1 LIARSLI
8 YILFLGLCFNCA
20 KTKNKN
26 ENRTVFKYNQ
36 PNNITSLD
44 PAFAKSQNNIWAVD
58 HLYNR
63 LIELNDNLEI
73 VPAISSDWSISEDGR
88 VYTFQLRN
96 DIYFHDSPCFKE
108 GMGRAVN
115 AYDAVYSLGRIIDD
129 EVNSPGSWIFG
140 DKLVENDPFVAVD
153 SSIFQVHLKEAFRP
167 MLGILTMHYC
177 SIVPKE
183 AIDYFDIQFRANPVG
198 TGAFM
203 MKIWLENQNLFL
215 QKNDAYFE
223 QENGQALPYLDAIKI
238 SFMSDRK
245 TAFLELKKG
254 ELDLISGMDASY
266 VNELLD
272 TNGNLHPS
280 LNEDLQLIKS
290 PYLNLEY
297 IGINLATKDTPLN
310 DKYLRQALNFAID
323 RKLMMRTLRNN
334 VGVPAEQGVTP
345 LGLPSFDK
353 ELAGYAYDLDKARG
367 LLLKAGYD
375 GTKTAP
381 IITINTNSD
390 YVDLA
395 TFLTSQWKQ
404 IGVNA
409 KIEIIESASL
419 RNAMTKGSIPMFR
432 ASWVGDY
439 PDAENYFSLFYS
451 GNPAPPNYT
460 RFNNAG
466 YDSLYESALKE
477 NNDSLRY
484 GLYHQMEEILIEES
498 PIIFLFYDQT
508 ALTASAEWANLPS
521 NAINLLS
528 LKKVRKKVLNH

>member
-1 LIARSLI
+1 MITR
-8 YILFLGLCFNCA
+8 ILFSFFVFGLAFSCNESSI
-20 KTKNKN
+20 KN

-63 LIELNDNLEI
+63 LIELNDELEI
-73 VPAISSDWSISEDGR
+73 VPSIASDWSISEDGKI
-88 VYTFQLRN
+88 YTFNLRR
-96 DIYFHDSPCFKE
+96 DIYFHDSTCFETGK
-108 GMGRAVN
+108 GRVVN
-115 AYDAVYSLGRIIDD
+115 AYDAAYSLGRIIDD

-140 DKLVENDPFVAVD
+140 DKLVDNEPFVALD
-153 SSIFQVHLKEAFRP
+153 SFTFQVHLKEAFRP
-167 MLGILTMHYC
+167 MMGILTMHYC

-183 AIDYFDIQFRANPVG
+183 AVEYFDIQFRSNPIG
-198 TGAFM
+198 TGAFK

-215 QKNDAYFE
+215 QKNDNYFE
-223 QENGQALPYLDAIKI
+223 LEDGQALPYLDAIKI

-254 ELDLISGMDASY
+254 EIDLISGMDASY

-272 TNGNLHPS
+272 VNGDLHPS
-280 LNEDLQLIKS
+280 LQCELQLIKS

-297 IGINLATKDTPLN
+297 IGINLAIKDNPLN
-310 DKYLRQALNFAID
+310 DKYLRQALNYAVD

-353 ELAGYAYDLDKARG
+353 NLAGYDYDLDKARA

-375 GTKTAP
+375 GTKAAP
-381 IITINTNSD
+381 EVTINTNSD

-395 TFLTSQWKQ
+395 TYLTSQWKQ

-419 RNAMTKGSIPMFR
+419 RNAMTKGTIPMFR
-432 ASWVGDY
+432 ASWIGDY

-460 RFNNAG
+460 RFDNPSFDA
-466 YDSLYESALKE
+466 LYEAALKE

-484 GLYHQMEEILIEES
+484 QLYHSMEDILIEES

-508 ALTASAEWANLPS
+508 ALCARAEWANLPS

-528 LKKVRKKVLNH
+528 LKRVRKK